1 MAIVFDCP
9 RCSSSV
15 QVPDNA
21 VGKTGRCPSC
31 QAKLRVPDIPPPP
44 QRMIEFGCPRC
55 SATIRVPEAAA
66 GKKGRCPG
74 CQAKLLVPDPRAV
87 ATAPAATTPLATETD
102 GHAEQGLPDLAPEM
116 YAQAMPDLA
125 AAATSALIGDT
136 PASPLARRKKRSGDK
151 AWVLPTLLSAIFF
164 SVAGW
169 WFYKPGESLYA
180 ELRYERLEKFNF
192 PAVPMDSELFG
203 MTRANFKRMLKAL
216 DEEPVSLRSPT
227 SRIDV
232 VAKQEK
238 VWLELSE
245 GPQGVVYRVDPGQR
259 ATLSQWTV
267 KNEDRL
273 IEGRNKELEQL
284 SPKFGAALAKQ
295 TSGEGSAQ
303 EIANFRDTVL
313 LAQMTGGFGFH
324 VVAVSGKS
332 AYRCAYE
339 DSKGRLYFL
348 LPAATRTFTLR
359 GRAIGDKTPILSG
372 DIIVTAPKKKPNL
385 PGVEEGLEVVR
396 EPDADKKSDD
406 ATEPPMDEEPQ
417 EKSESPAEGMPGE
430 SPEPMTDAQMSDTPG
445 SEQASE

>member
-1 MAIVFDCP
+1 MTIVFDCP

-21 VGKTGRCPSC
+21 VGKTGRCPAC
-31 QAKLRVPDIPPPP
+31 QAKLRVPDVPPPP

-55 SATIRVPEAAA
+55 SAAIRVPEAAA

-87 ATAPAATTPLATETD
+87 ATVPSPADAD

-125 AAATSALIGDT
+125 AAATSALASDT
-136 PASPLARRKKRSGDK
+136 APPSVRRKKKSGNK

-169 WFYKPGESLYA
+169 WFYKPAESMYA

-192 PAVPMDSELFG
+192 PAVAMDAELFG

-216 DEEPVSLRSPT
+216 DNEPVSLRSPT

-232 VAKQEK
+232 VTKQEK

-259 ATLSQWTV
+259 VALSQWTV

-273 IEGRNKELEQL
+273 TEGRNKELERL

-303 EIANFRDTVL
+303 EIANYRDTVL

-324 VVAVSGKS
+324 VVAVVGKN

-359 GRAIGDKTPILSG
+359 GRAIGDKSPILSG

-396 EPDADKKSDD
+396 EPDADKKPDD
-406 ATEPPMDEEPQ
+406 ETEPPMHEETK
-417 EKSESPAEGMPGE
+417 EKSESPTEEMPGE
-430 SPEPMTDAQMSDTPG
+430 TTEPMTDAKMSEST
-445 SEQASE
+445 SE